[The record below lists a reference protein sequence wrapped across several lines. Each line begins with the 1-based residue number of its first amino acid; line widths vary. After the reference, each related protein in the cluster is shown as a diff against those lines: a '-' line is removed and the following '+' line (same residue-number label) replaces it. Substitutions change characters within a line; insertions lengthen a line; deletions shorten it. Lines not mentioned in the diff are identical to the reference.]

1 MRLKGVGST
10 QALPQTWTDANHQH
24 CAVWAQGASHSLGPF
39 THRIQ
44 WETSS

>member
-24 CAVWAQGASHSLGPF
+24 CAVGSGSITQPGALYSQDPVGDL
-39 THRIQ
+39 
-44 WETSS
+44 